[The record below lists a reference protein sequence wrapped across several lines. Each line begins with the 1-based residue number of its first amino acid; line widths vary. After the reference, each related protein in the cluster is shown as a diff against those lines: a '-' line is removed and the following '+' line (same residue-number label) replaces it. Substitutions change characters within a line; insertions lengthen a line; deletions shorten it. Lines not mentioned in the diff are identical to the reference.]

1 MSLLSDAM
9 EDMVILDKTTSS
21 DGYGGTITTYVE
33 GAEFQGAVTFDASME
48 ARFASKQGV
57 TSLYTLTTS
66 RTVMLDYHDV
76 VKRKRDGKV
85 FRITSDGD
93 DKFTPQ
99 SAGLDMRQATAEE
112 WVIPNGQRTGIT

>member
-1 MSLLSDAM
+1 MSLLLDAM
-9 EDMVILDKTTSS
+9 DDFVILDRITSA

-33 GAEFQGAVTFDASME
+33 GAEFQGAVTFDTSIE
-48 ARFASKQGV
+48 ARSASKQGV

-66 RTVMLDYHDV
+66 KTVVLDYHDV
-76 VKRKRDGKV
+76 VKRKRDGKI

-99 SAGLDMRQATAEE
+99 SAGLDMRQVTAEE
-112 WVIPNGQRTGIT
+112 FVLPR